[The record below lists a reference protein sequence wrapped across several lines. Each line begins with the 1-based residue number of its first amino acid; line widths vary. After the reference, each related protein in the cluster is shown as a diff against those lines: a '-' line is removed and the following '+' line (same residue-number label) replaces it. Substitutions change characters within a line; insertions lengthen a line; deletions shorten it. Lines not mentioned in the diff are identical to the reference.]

1 MKFPIMQNGIYQCG
15 KINGITKI
23 TLTPV

>member
-1 MKFPIMQNGIYQCG
+1 MKFPIMQNGIYQCR